1 MYYADFYVDGRRVRQ
16 RLSHNLDTAR
26 EMLNELRCRADKAS
40 IGLLD
45 NDYPLKLMKDSFL
58 RHCEQTMKPSS
69 LGRVRLS
76 LNTILPNLGA
86 SRATQIRNEN
96 IEAYRAERL
105 KAGLSPRTINLEV
118 STLSTM
124 LRWAAS
130 PNVSLIAK
138 NPLEGLKPLR
148 HDHPKEGRALTDDEV
163 KRLLEK
169 SPQPYRDI
177 WYAYLVTGM
186 RKGELA
192 YLLFSDID
200 WENRDLIVR
209 TGRAKNHRERRI
221 PIDAGLWEILCRQR
235 DGREARRPGTG
246 YGLAA
251 TAILQGRFTTAH
263 VFVTSKNT
271 PLNHR
276 SHLYIRFLRCCEAA
290 GIETRALDAD
300 GREIHH
306 VDVHSLRRTFA
317 TNLVISGADPKS
329 VQELLGH
336 RTLDMTMRLYTKIH
350 ASTKRQ
356 TVGRLSYGQGTVAPD
371 HLVQLPATGRF
382 FEPFGPQMV
391 TSQEKSEAV

>member
-1 MYYADFYVDGRRVRQ
+1 MYYADFYVDGRRVRE
-16 RLSHNLDTAR
+16 RLSTNLDAAR
-26 EMLNELRCRADKAS
+26 EILNELRSRADKARH
-40 IGLLD
+40 GLLD
-45 NDYPLKLMKDSFL
+45 NDYPLEKMRADYL

-69 LGRVRLS
+69 FARARLS
-76 LNTILPNLGA
+76 LNTILPDLGA
-86 SRATQIRNEN
+86 SRAAQIRNEN

-130 PNVSLIAK
+130 PNVALIAK
-138 NPLEGLKPLR
+138 NPLEGLKALR
-148 HDHPKEGRALTDDEV
+148 HDHPKEGRALTDEEV
-163 KRLLEK
+163 RQLLDA

-186 RKGELA
+186 RKAELA

-200 WENRDLIVR
+200 WESREIIVR

-221 PIDAGLWEILCRQR
+221 PIDSGLWDILCRQR
-235 DGREARRPGTG
+235 DTREARRPGTG
-246 YGLAA
+246 YGSAA
-251 TAILQGRFTTAH
+251 TAILQGRFTTGH

-276 SHLYIRFLRCCEAA
+276 SYLYNRFIRCCEKA
-290 GIETRALDAD
+290 GIQTRAVDPD
-300 GREIHH
+300 GREINH

-356 TVGRLSYGQGTVAPD
+356 TVGRLSYGQGTVPPD
-371 HLVQLPATGRF
+371 HVVPYPARGGV
-382 FEPFGPQMV
+382 FEPSGPVLV
-391 TSQEKSEAV
+391 TSPEKSEAG